1 MSYNADVNLAD
12 NTGGTP
18 LHYACRQGNVDIVKL
33 LLTKVNPNLNDL
45 RTCWSYSQATEYQPK
60 DSGKLTPIYQA
71 VFFGHLEIVKL
82 LLPLYRAE
90 KKKDRQSILTDN
102 IGTQSYSKLS

>member
-1 MSYNADVNLAD
+1 MNYNADVNLAD

-33 LLTKVNPNLNDL
+33 LLTKVNHNLYDPS
-45 RTCWSYSQATEYQPK
+45 WSFSQATEYQPK

>member
-1 MSYNADVNLAD
+1 VVSFLLAKGAEPNQIESFGCTPLHYAASAGSYPTVDVLMSYNADVNLAD

-45 RTCWSYSQATEYQPK
+45 RTC
-60 DSGKLTPIYQA
+60 
-71 VFFGHLEIVKL
+71 
-82 LLPLYRAE
+82 
-90 KKKDRQSILTDN
+90 
-102 IGTQSYSKLS
+102 